1 MQLLQE
7 VEIRSHGGAVERKG
21 RDEARAYFG
30 FRELYFLPTA
40 VFSPQRSAFL
50 SQIYLKSLLKCNFIP
65 WLLLMTLSKHTT

>member
-50 SQIYLKSLLKCNFIP
+50 SQ
-65 WLLLMTLSKHTT
+65 T